1 MLDLETA
8 EEVYSTLT
16 SAWDTQVGA
25 HAQWGDTDDA
35 LYFNRLDSADWSPYG
50 VKVDF
55 IARREDR
62 LDTTVYMVSPDGSA
76 ALSPCLRRIGIT
88 QPGYGVVVPTD
99 RIKTNRGASAED
111 GLYSTDTASG
121 RSRLLISFADLISQA
136 GIRQGQSHSSG
147 AFYGFHTKWN
157 PQGDR
162 VMFIVRFAPDSARV
176 GKTENY
182 LFTLAPDGR
191 DVALALGPDEWEGGH
206 HPNWCPDGRS
216 IVMNLIFPRPAGW
229 RMSSSTLAGRIARRL
244 GFRYFPRARRLSFVR
259 IDHRGRETRILAPSS
274 VGSGHPT
281 VDPSGKLL
289 ITDAYPSEEV
299 AFEDGTVPIRAID
312 IAADVETCLLRVNT
326 RPQFVGRNNEY
337 RIDPHPAWDRSGKI
351 ITFNGSKDGCR
362 SVFLADL
369 SPFIDNLQS
378 DS

>member
-25 HAQWGDTDDA
+25 HAQWGDQDDA
-35 LYFNRLDSADWSPYG
+35 LYFNRLDPDWVPYG
-50 VKVDF
+50 VKVD
-55 IARREDR
+55 ITERREDR
-62 LDTTVYMVSPDGSA
+62 LEHTVYMVSPDGRA
-76 ALSPCLRRIGIT
+76 ALSPCLRRIGIA
-88 QPGYGVVVPTD
+88 QPGYGVLVPTNL
-99 RIKTNRGASAED
+99 IKRNRGASAED

-121 RSRLLISFADLISQA
+121 RSRLLISFADLMSNV
-136 GIRQGQSHSSG
+136 GLKRRERDLSG
-147 AFYGFHTKWN
+147 GFYGFHTKWN

-162 VMFIVRFAPDSARV
+162 VMFIVRFAPDSGRV
-176 GKTENY
+176 GKTENF

-216 IVMNLIFPRPAGW
+216 IVMNLIHPRPASW
-229 RMSSSTLAGRIARRL
+229 RMSTSTLASRIARRIGL
-244 GFRYFPRARRLSFVR
+244 RYFPRARRLSFVS
-259 IDHRGRETRILAPSS
+259 IDHRGEHKRIIAPSS

-281 VDPSGKLL
+281 IDPSAKLL
-289 ITDAYPSEEV
+289 ISDAYPSEEV
-299 AFEDGTVPIRAID
+299 AFKDGTVPIRGID
-312 IAADVETCLLRVNT
+312 IASEVETCMLRVDT
-326 RPQFVGRNNEY
+326 RPRYVGRNNEY
-337 RIDPHPAWDRSGKI
+337 RIDPHPAWDRSGNF
-351 ITFNGSKDGCR
+351 ITFNGSMNGCR

-369 SPFIDNLQS
+369 SPIIDKLGS